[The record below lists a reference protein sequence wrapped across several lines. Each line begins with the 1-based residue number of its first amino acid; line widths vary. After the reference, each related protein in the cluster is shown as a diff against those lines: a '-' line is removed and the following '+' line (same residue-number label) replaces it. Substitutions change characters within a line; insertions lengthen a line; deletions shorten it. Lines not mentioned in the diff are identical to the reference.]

1 MDKLFCAMKMM
12 RKLIIC
18 GGLWLAMAMV
28 ALAQPLP
35 RSTPAAEGVAPQAV
49 ARYFDSL
56 LHIPQ
61 TEIHHVM
68 VLRHGKVI
76 GELHPAPFRARHAHT
91 LYSESKTVAALA
103 VGLCVDDRLL
113 RTSDRLITFFPDK
126 LPEHI
131 SENLANIT
139 IHDLLTME
147 SGITPDWTMR
157 SHSTDWVWEMLHKAV
172 NDAPGTKY
180 QYDSMCTYLL
190 SAIVQRATGKTMIQ
204 LLTPR
209 LFAPMGITDAQWEE
223 CPHGINTGGWGL
235 RLSAESQAK
244 IGQLLLQ
251 KGEWNGHQLVSKQWV
266 ETATS
271 RQVYPYPEGSAN
283 HTKSPGYGYQIWM
296 CEHPGAY
303 RADGALGQFVVML
316 PHEDMV
322 VVVNGASFQ
331 AHFELS
337 HIWNVLL
344 PGVNDAPIAEDA
356 AAQQRL
362 EKLTQNAALPLPKGK
377 ATPKKY
383 RGTTIT
389 VGDGDEAL
397 HLNFKPDGMLEYTY
411 GGRTVAA
418 RRQQWHYQT
427 LDQNPP
433 YSITAVASLKGLSPA
448 YTTAAA
454 YAWKGNELTIRTFW
468 VDFISGE
475 TITVKFTDNEKA
487 QLTVQR
493 NYQKQAAVSART
505 LPYTITPNP

>member
-1 MDKLFCAMKMM
+1 MKKLLFSA
-12 RKLIIC
+12 
-18 GGLWLAMAMV
+18 GLWIVLTALAMA
-28 ALAQPLP
+28 QPLQ
-35 RSTPAAEGVAPQAV
+35 RSTPAAEGVETKAV
-49 ARYFDSL
+49 AAYFDSL

-61 TEIHHVM
+61 TEIHHAM

-76 GELHPAPFRARHAHT
+76 GELHPAPFRTQDAHT

-113 RTSDRLITFFPDK
+113 RVTDRLITFFPDK

-147 SGITPDWTMR
+147 SGIKPDWNMR
-157 SHSTDWVWEMLHKAV
+157 SHYTDWVWEMLHKEV
-172 NDAPGTKY
+172 TDAPGTKY

-190 SAIVQRATGKTMIQ
+190 SAIVQRATGKTMMQ

-209 LFAPMGITDAQWEE
+209 IFAPMGITDAQWEE

-266 ETATS
+266 EAATS
-271 RQVYPYPEGSAN
+271 RQVYPYEKGTAS

-296 CEHPGAY
+296 SEHPGSY

-316 PHEDMV
+316 PDKDMV
-322 VVVNGASFQ
+322 VVINGASFQ

-337 HIWNVLL
+337 YIWKVLL
-344 PGVNDAPIAEDA
+344 PGVKNAPIAEDV
-356 AAQQRL
+356 AAQKRL
-362 EKLTQNAALPLPKGK
+362 ERLCHNATLGLPKGK
-377 ATPKKY
+377 ATDKK
-383 RGTTIT
+383 RSGST
-389 VGDGDEAL
+389 VVVGEGEKAL
-397 HLNFKPDGMLEYTY
+397 RLTFMPDGTLQYTY
-411 GGRTVAA
+411 GGRTITAIH
-418 RRQQWHYQT
+418 QQWHYET
-427 LDQNPP
+427 LDQDPP
-433 YSITAVASLKGLSPA
+433 YSITAIARLKGLTPA
-448 YTTAAA
+448 YTSAAA
-454 YAWKGNELTIRTFW
+454 YAWKGNELTIRTYW

-475 TITVKFTDNEKA
+475 TIKVKFVDSDKA

-493 NYQKQAAVSART
+493 NYQKQAAVSAKPLT
-505 LPYTITPNP
+505 YSITQDL